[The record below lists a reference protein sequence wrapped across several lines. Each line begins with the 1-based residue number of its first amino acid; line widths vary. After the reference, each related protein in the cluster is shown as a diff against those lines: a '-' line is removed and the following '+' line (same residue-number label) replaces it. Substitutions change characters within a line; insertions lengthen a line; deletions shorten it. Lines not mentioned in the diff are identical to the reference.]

1 MMLIASLESSILL
14 TANAQSDEK
23 SEKSADTEKSDE
35 KSEKSADT
43 EKSDEKSEKS
53 ADTEKSDAD
62 SSNNTEIN
70 VPVAKMVYQNKSYEM
85 SPFVV
90 MDNENLEKI
99 NFPHLPDDFEP
110 EVTISPEDTIS
121 FSFLTKPREINAF
134 FIDYDADTTEM
145 TPLHRV
151 GKTQFSFGDVYGPN
165 TLELRVIYPDG
176 KYVTYTCLIE
186 VDKPEVQEV
195 ALDSSNIST
204 MSTDDNNIMST
215 DMLNISTMS
224 TDDNNIMSTDML
236 NSNNNDDDS
245 YQSFES
251 NDPDSSGFGQ
261 VSPTEEHVVN
271 QYDNLVNSTNGQH
284 HEELNFPNSE
294 QQSTKTCEYNEIPI
308 MDVQTDTNNVN
319 NTNGNSTES
328 HKPRWTAL
336 DLGQEQY
343 ICGLKVSF
351 VNVDNEIKFFTLEF
365 SNDGKKY
372 TAAEY
377 YSSTGTNSPSEI
389 YDLKEGPIKAR
400 FIKITEL
407 DMTESIA
414 WISDLIVLGNAQ
426 L

>member
-1 MMLIASLESSILL
+1 MMLIASLESSVLL
-14 TANAQSDEK
+14 TAMAQSDEK
-23 SEKSADTEKSDE
+23 GEKSADNK
-35 KSEKSADT
+35 KSEADG
-43 EKSDEKSEKS
+43 
-53 ADTEKSDAD
+53 
-62 SSNNTEIN
+62 SNKMEMN

-90 MDNENLEKI
+90 LENENLQRI
-99 NFPHLPDDFEP
+99 NFPHLPDDFQP
-110 EVTISPEDTIS
+110 EVTISPEDSIS
-121 FSFLTKPREINAF
+121 FSFITKPREINAF
-134 FIDYDADTTEM
+134 FVDYDADTTEM

-186 VDKPEVQEV
+186 VEKPEVREV

-204 MSTDDNNIMST
+204 MSTDDNINIMST
-215 DMLNISTMS
+215 H
-224 TDDNNIMSTDML
+224 DDNNMASTEMS
-236 NSNNNDDDS
+236 NSNTNDDNS
-245 YQSFES
+245 YQSFEL

-271 QYDNLVNSTNGQH
+271 QYDNLVDPTNGQQDK
-284 HEELNFPNSE
+284 ELEFINSE
-294 QQSTKTCEYNEIPI
+294 QKSTNTCEYNEIPI
-308 MDVQTDTNNVN
+308 MDVQTDTNTGN
-319 NTNGNSTES
+319 NTDGNSTDS

-336 DLGQEQY
+336 DLGQEQN

-351 VNVDNEIKFFTLEF
+351 ANVDNEIKFFTLEF
-365 SNDGKKY
+365 SNDGENY
-372 TAAEY
+372 TPAEY

-389 YDLKEGPIKAR
+389 YDLKEGPVKAR

-407 DMTESIA
+407 DITESIQ
-414 WISDLIVLGNAQ
+414 WISDLTVLGNVG

>member
-1 MMLIASLESSILL
+1 ME
-14 TANAQSDEK
+14 T
-23 SEKSADTEKSDE
+23 
-35 KSEKSADT
+35 
-43 EKSDEKSEKS
+43 
-53 ADTEKSDAD
+53 
-62 SSNNTEIN
+62 N

-90 MDNENLEKI
+90 MENENLERI

-110 EVTISPEDTIS
+110 EVTISSEDSIT
-121 FSFLTKPREINAF
+121 FSFITKPREINAF

-151 GKTQFSFGDVYGPN
+151 GKSQFSFADVYGPN

-186 VDKPEVQEV
+186 VKKPEVREV

-204 MSTDDNNIMST
+204 MSTDDKINIMS
-215 DMLNISTMS
+215 NN
-224 TDDNNIMSTDML
+224 DNNIRSTDML
-236 NSNNNDDDS
+236 NSNNNDNS
-245 YQSFES
+245 FQSFES

-261 VSPTEEHVVN
+261 VSPTEEHVVT
-271 QYDNLVNSTNGQH
+271 QYDNLVDTTNGLQHKELDFFDSEYQSTN
-284 HEELNFPNSE
+284 
-294 QQSTKTCEYNEIPI
+294 TCEYNEIPI

-336 DLGQEQY
+336 DLGQEQN
-343 ICGLKVSF
+343 ICGLKISF
-351 VNVDNEIKFFTLEF
+351 ANVDNEIKFFTLEF
-365 SNDGKKY
+365 SNDGENY
-372 TAAEY
+372 TPAEY

-389 YDLKEGPIKAR
+389 YDLKDGPIKAR
-400 FIKITEL
+400 FIKISEL
-407 DMTESIA
+407 DITESIQ
-414 WISDLIVLGNAQ
+414 WISDLIVLGNTD

>member
-14 TANAQSDEK
+14 TANAQ
-23 SEKSADTEKSDE
+23 
-35 KSEKSADT
+35 
-43 EKSDEKSEKS
+43 SDEKSEKS

-195 ALDSSNIST
+195 ALDSS
-204 MSTDDNNIMST
+204 
-215 DMLNISTMS
+215 NISTMS

>member
-1 MMLIASLESSILL
+1 MIQSLNQNKKYVLLSSILIMMLITSLESSILL

-23 SEKSADTEKSDE
+23 T
-35 KSEKSADT
+35 EKSADT

-62 SSNNTEIN
+62 SNKKEIN

-90 MDNENLEKI
+90 MDNENLERI

-110 EVTISPEDTIS
+110 EVTISPEDPIS

-204 MSTDDNNIMST
+204 MSTDDNINI
-215 DMLNISTMS
+215 MS

-236 NSNNNDDDS
+236 NSNNNDDNS

-261 VSPTEEHVVN
+261 ASPTEEHVIN

-407 DMTESIA
+407 DITESIA

>member
-1 MMLIASLESSILL
+1 MILITSLQSSILL
-14 TANAQSDEK
+14 TATAQSDEK
-23 SEKSADTEKSDE
+23 SEKSTGSKKPDV
-35 KSEKSADT
+35 
-43 EKSDEKSEKS
+43 
-53 ADTEKSDAD
+53 D
-62 SSNNTEIN
+62 SNKMEIN

-90 MDNENLEKI
+90 MENENLERI

-110 EVTISPEDTIS
+110 EVTISQEDSIS
-121 FSFLTKPREINAF
+121 FSFITKPREINAF
-134 FIDYDADTTEM
+134 FVDYDADTTEM

-151 GKTQFSFGDVYGPN
+151 GKTQFSFADIYGPN

-186 VDKPEVQEV
+186 VEKPEVKEV

-204 MSTDDNNIMST
+204 MSTDDNINIMST
-215 DMLNISTMS
+215 DN
-224 TDDNNIMSTDML
+224 NNIKSTDML
-236 NSNNNDDDS
+236 NSNNNDDSS

-251 NDPDSSGFGQ
+251 DDPDSSGFGQ
-261 VSPTEEHVVN
+261 VSPTEEHVVT
-271 QYDNLVNSTNGQH
+271 QYDNLVDTTNGLQHKELDFFNSEHQSTN
-284 HEELNFPNSE
+284 
-294 QQSTKTCEYNEIPI
+294 TCEYNEIPI

-336 DLGQEQY
+336 DLGQEQN

-351 VNVDNEIKFFTLEF
+351 ANVDNEIKFFTLEF
-365 SNDGKKY
+365 SNDGENY
-372 TAAEY
+372 TPAEY

-389 YDLKEGPIKAR
+389 YDLKDGPIKAR
-400 FIKITEL
+400 FIKISEL
-407 DMTESIA
+407 DITESIQ
-414 WISDLIVLGNAQ
+414 WISDLIVLGNTD

>member
-1 MMLIASLESSILL
+1 MMLITSLQSSILL
-14 TANAQSDEK
+14 TATAQSDEK
-23 SEKSADTEKSDE
+23 SEKSADSNKPDV
-35 KSEKSADT
+35 
-43 EKSDEKSEKS
+43 
-53 ADTEKSDAD
+53 D
-62 SSNNTEIN
+62 SNKMEIN

-90 MDNENLEKI
+90 MENENLERI

-110 EVTISPEDTIS
+110 EVTISQEDSIS
-121 FSFLTKPREINAF
+121 FSFITKPREINAF
-134 FIDYDADTTEM
+134 YVDYDADTTEM

-151 GKTQFSFGDVYGPN
+151 GKTQFSFADIYGPN

-186 VDKPEVQEV
+186 VEKPEVKEV

-204 MSTDDNNIMST
+204 MSTDDNINI
-215 DMLNISTMS
+215 MS
-224 TDDNNIMSTDML
+224 TDDNNIKSTDML
-236 NSNNNDDDS
+236 NSNNNDNS

-251 NDPDSSGFGQ
+251 DDPDSSGFGQ
-261 VSPTEEHVVN
+261 VSPTEEHVVT
-271 QYDNLVNSTNGQH
+271 QYDNLVDTTNGLQHKELDFVNSEHQSTN
-284 HEELNFPNSE
+284 
-294 QQSTKTCEYNEIPI
+294 TCEYNEIPI

-336 DLGQEQY
+336 DLGQEQN

-351 VNVDNEIKFFTLEF
+351 ANVDNEIKFFTLEF
-365 SNDGKKY
+365 SNDGENY
-372 TAAEY
+372 TPAEY

-389 YDLKEGPIKAR
+389 YDLKDGPIKAR
-400 FIKITEL
+400 FIKISEL
-407 DMTESIA
+407 DITESIQ
-414 WISDLIVLGNAQ
+414 WISDLIVLGNTD

>member
-1 MMLIASLESSILL
+1 MMMLIASLESSVLL
-14 TANAQSDEK
+14 TAMAQSDEK
-23 SEKSADTEKSDE
+23 GEKSADNK
-35 KSEKSADT
+35 KSE
-43 EKSDEKSEKS
+43 
-53 ADTEKSDAD
+53 AD
-62 SSNNTEIN
+62 SSNKMEMN

-90 MDNENLEKI
+90 LENENLQRI
-99 NFPHLPDDFEP
+99 NFPHLPDDFQP
-110 EVTISPEDTIS
+110 EVTISPEDSIS
-121 FSFLTKPREINAF
+121 FSFITKPREINAF
-134 FIDYDADTTEM
+134 FVDYDADTTEM

-186 VDKPEVQEV
+186 VEKPEVREV

-204 MSTDDNNIMST
+204 MSTDDNINIMST
-215 DMLNISTMS
+215 H
-224 TDDNNIMSTDML
+224 DDNNMASTEMS
-236 NSNNNDDDS
+236 NSNTNDDNS
-245 YQSFES
+245 YQSFEL

-271 QYDNLVNSTNGQH
+271 QYDNLVDSTNGQQDK
-284 HEELNFPNSE
+284 ELEFINSE
-294 QQSTKTCEYNEIPI
+294 QKSTNTCEYNEIPI
-308 MDVQTDTNNVN
+308 MDVQTDTNTGN
-319 NTNGNSTES
+319 NTDGNSTDS

-336 DLGQEQY
+336 DLGQEQN

-351 VNVDNEIKFFTLEF
+351 ANVDNEIKFFTLEF
-365 SNDGKKY
+365 SNDGENY
-372 TAAEY
+372 TPAEY

-389 YDLKEGPIKAR
+389 YDLKEGPVKAR

-407 DMTESIA
+407 DITESIQ
-414 WISDLIVLGNAQ
+414 WISDLTVLGNVG

>member
-1 MMLIASLESSILL
+1 MMLIASLESTILL
-14 TANAQSDEK
+14 TANAQSNEK
-23 SEKSADTEKSDE
+23 TESADS
-35 KSEKSADT
+35 
-43 EKSDEKSEKS
+43 
-53 ADTEKSDAD
+53 EKSDAN
-62 SSNNTEIN
+62 SSTKMEIN

-90 MDNENLEKI
+90 MENENLERI
-99 NFPHLPDDFEP
+99 NFPQLPDDYEP
-110 EVTISPEDTIS
+110 VVTISPEDTIS
-121 FSFLTKPREINAF
+121 FSFITKPREINAF

-151 GKTQFSFGDVYGPN
+151 GKSQFSFGDVYGSK

-204 MSTDDNNIMST
+204 MSTDNNNIMSA
-215 DMLNISTMS
+215 DML
-224 TDDNNIMSTDML
+224 D
-236 NSNNNDDDS
+236 SNNNDDNS

-261 VSPTEEHVVN
+261 ASPTEEHVVN

-284 HEELNFPNSE
+284 HEELGLFNSDRE
-294 QQSTKTCEYNEIPI
+294 ATNTCEYNEIPI

-336 DLGQEQY
+336 DLGQEQN
-343 ICGLKVSF
+343 ICGLKVTF
-351 VNVDNEIKFFTLEF
+351 ANVDNEIKFFTLEF
-365 SNDGKKY
+365 SNDGENY
-372 TAAEY
+372 TPAEY
-377 YSSTGTNSPSEI
+377 YSSTGTNSASEI

-414 WISDLIVLGNAQ
+414 WISDLTVLGNID